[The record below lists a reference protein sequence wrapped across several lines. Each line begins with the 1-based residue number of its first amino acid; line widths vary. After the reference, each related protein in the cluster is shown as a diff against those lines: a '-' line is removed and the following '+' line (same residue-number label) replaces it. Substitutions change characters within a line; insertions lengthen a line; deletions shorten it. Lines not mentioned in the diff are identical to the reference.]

1 MEERQF
7 DIELGTATFLY
18 VESHSKTRLTFS
30 INRARKH
37 LKKDNIEIGQNRQNL
52 TEHTKLDKM
61 MIIINEEIGQNRR
74 RINILGLRDTIGSRL
89 KKSCTFDMH
98 KKVRTDAQ
106 IQSAGGLL
114 QQSQQGAAQKAKM
127 HPLVLYFHLG
137 FYALYF
143 QDFLKYTIF

>member
-1 MEERQF
+1 
-7 DIELGTATFLY
+7 
-18 VESHSKTRLTFS
+18 
-30 INRARKH
+30 
-37 LKKDNIEIGQNRQNL
+37 
-52 TEHTKLDKM
+52 

-114 QQSQQGAAQKAKM
+114 QQSQ
-127 HPLVLYFHLG
+127 
-137 FYALYF
+137 
-143 QDFLKYTIF
+143 